1 LHKTS
6 DMVGLEAA
14 KTLCEFKSLPNKE
27 IAPAVSLLTFF
38 LTSPGSVNKLAAL
51 RVINKVI
58 SNPAR
63 VVLIQNI
70 SEIEGLL
77 KENNRSLSAF
87 AISILLKISKEDSVE
102 QLLNQ
107 VEEFIGESSEEFKVD
122 ILSSVKSLV
131 KKHPRKYRAL
141 VNFLSH
147 CLKNEGQYE
156 FKSAAVTCLENVI
169 QEIPDAREIGLFT
182 LAEFIEDCQ
191 YPSIHIQV
199 MNLLA
204 KEAQNIPNP
213 AKIARLI
220 NNRTLLEG
228 PEIRAAAITT
238 LGKFAQTKPKLV
250 NQIKPI
256 LEQ

>member
-1 LHKTS
+1 
-6 DMVGLEAA
+6 MVGLEAA

-107 VEEFIGESSEEFKVD
+107 VEEV
-122 ILSSVKSLV
+122 
-131 KKHPRKYRAL
+131 
-141 VNFLSH
+141 
-147 CLKNEGQYE
+147 
-156 FKSAAVTCLENVI
+156 
-169 QEIPDAREIGLFT
+169 
-182 LAEFIEDCQ
+182 
-191 YPSIHIQV
+191 
-199 MNLLA
+199 NLL
-204 KEAQNIPNP
+204 K
-213 AKIARLI
+213 
-220 NNRTLLEG
+220 
-228 PEIRAAAITT
+228 
-238 LGKFAQTKPKLV
+238 
-250 NQIKPI
+250 
-256 LEQ
+256 